1 MCIYV
6 HTMPRKVV
14 AVAGGK
20 IKIEDEVEEIFE
32 RRVTP
37 YGNGAKIDAQK
48 RQLGK
53 RAYVI
58 ILKH

>member
-1 MCIYV
+1 M
-6 HTMPRKVV
+6 HRKVI

-48 RQLGK
+48 KQIGK
-53 RAYVI
+53 RVYVI
-58 ILKH
+58 LLKG

>member
-1 MCIYV
+1 MA
-6 HTMPRKVV
+6 RKVV
-14 AVAGGK
+14 AVSGGK

-48 RQLGK
+48 KQIGK
-53 RAYVI
+53 RVYVI
-58 ILKH
+58 LLKD